1 MHLALGL
8 AVLLPERAHVLLLVG
23 NVAENGHQLKSLLL
37 LLVLLGCFRGPRLV
51 GAEEFGGLGA
61 AEVRAL
67 PHFVEVKHEFEL
79 LVGEV
84 DQFRAV
90 DVGLD
95 SLRGLAVEHTQ
106 LSVELGDV
114 LQDVDAVLQALHSQP
129 VRLHFPELVLSL
141 DEAGLYLVALLVDVP
156 VNLGVKVVEI
166 GVEGLGEALRDWV
179 EGLPD
184 ELGNGRQV
192 KRN

>member
-1 MHLALGL
+1 M
-8 AVLLPERAHVLLLVG
+8 
-23 NVAENGHQLKSLLL
+23 
-37 LLVLLGCFRGPRLV
+37 
-51 GAEEFGGLGA
+51 GAEEFGGLRA

-141 DEAGLYLVALLVDVP
+141 DEAGLYFVALLVDVP